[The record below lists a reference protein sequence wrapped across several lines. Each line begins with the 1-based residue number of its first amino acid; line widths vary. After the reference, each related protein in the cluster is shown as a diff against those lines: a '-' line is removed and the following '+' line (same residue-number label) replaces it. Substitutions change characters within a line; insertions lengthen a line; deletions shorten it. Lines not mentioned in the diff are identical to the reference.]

1 MYYFDSGKA
10 RQHCK
15 VVCLATVL
23 NGRQNGVLCNTC
35 VGSADE
41 SIIQYVCRRAQLRHL
56 SVSTYV
62 RTYVDVFQEM
72 YVCIRMYVSM
82 YVCTALDLRYVFCIP
97 TSHSCK

>member
-62 RTYVDVFQEM
+62 RTYVCRSVSGDVRMYTYVCKYVCM
-72 YVCIRMYVSM
+72 YVLLL
-82 YVCTALDLRYVFCIP
+82 T
-97 TSHSCK
+97 